1 MEFHDLIKVIRKNM
15 GISQKK
21 FAEKLHV
28 SFSTVNRWENGHVM
42 PNQLALAT
50 LIELCK
56 KEQVEPKLLRELEAQ
71 KSWEGFIYGY

>member
-1 MEFHDLIKVIRKNM
+1 MEFHDLIKIIRKNM

-56 KEQVEPKLLRELEAQ
+56 KEQVEPKLLQELEAQ
-71 KSWEGFIYGY
+71 KS